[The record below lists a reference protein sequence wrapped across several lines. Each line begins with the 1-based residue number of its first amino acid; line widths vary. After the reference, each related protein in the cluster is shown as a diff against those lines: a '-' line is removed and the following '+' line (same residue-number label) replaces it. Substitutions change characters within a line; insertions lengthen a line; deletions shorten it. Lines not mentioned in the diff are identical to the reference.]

1 MTKTETTAGTPIVE
15 FTPDE
20 WESYVADE
28 LRRAFGLESVESF
41 QAAYAAGEVDEDD
54 PETAAI
60 VSLLSIGQNGQLAA

>member
-15 FTPDE
+15 FTLDE
-20 WESYVADE
+20 WEHYVADE
-28 LRRAFGLESVESF
+28 IQRALGFESVEAF
-41 QAAYAAGEVDEDD
+41 QAAYAAGDVDEDN